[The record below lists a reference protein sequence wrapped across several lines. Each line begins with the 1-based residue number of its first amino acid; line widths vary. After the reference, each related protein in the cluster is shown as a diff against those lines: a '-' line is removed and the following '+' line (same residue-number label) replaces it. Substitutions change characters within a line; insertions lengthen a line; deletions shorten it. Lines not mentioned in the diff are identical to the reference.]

1 MSVDFPAQ
9 DSHVSHGSRSK
20 PAFRGPS
27 ALLLNAVYDGHEFGL
42 LFGFVSGFNVVLKRY
57 RAQYQKDAK
66 QPFYRYWRVRRSV
79 IDAQGEELFA
89 ELAAAT
95 GEGSKV
101 SFDGFMATIR
111 KAQAKPNPTA
121 FTAGLRVT
129 LYPLEGAGVVL
140 VSDQPHQGVVSVAK
154 SMGGQYLPPMKAWKM
169 PSATM
174 QGVSYNLQQELLL
187 RDDQIVVLEGQ
198 YSILEDA
205 LHQAKKPDNVGITL
219 ENFTLPEPQGEGAE
233 SGENAV
239 YLAVTSPLKK
249 TRFEPA
255 EIASLL
261 SNYELYDYQREGVE
275 HLITKTSALLADDMG
290 LGKSRQAVVAAHI
303 LAAGAMVLILC
314 PASLILNWE
323 REVRKVVPD
332 AKIAIQKF
340 NAQAEWFIVNYDRLE
355 DVLPHAHCFR
365 VMIVDEAHSLK
376 ESTTQRT
383 RLAFD
388 VAAKVPYRYLLTGT
402 PILNRESEL
411 HTLLRLS
418 GHPLGNIPIKE
429 FEAEFAGSPEFRRE
443 LHSRISEWMLRRKK
457 ETVLR
462 NLRGKQHQMVPL
474 SPLQGVHDAYFNA
487 ANDGSLMPLQKVG
500 RLRQILEG
508 MKIDFVMEMLGE
520 MQQDDKALVFCEY
533 TETVYMLRD
542 RLAAL
547 GVGCVTMVGADSP
560 KKRQKAEDAFQQDP
574 DIRVF
579 IGTTKAAGVG
589 INLTAANYVIFAS
602 LPWTPGLKDQAED
615 RAYRNGQQRLVIV
628 KIPLMAGTIDEALWT
643 MLQHKSGV
651 ANDILDPEAA
661 ESMAMKHFAQR
672 LAA

>member
-1 MSVDFPAQ
+1 MPVDFPAQ
-9 DSHVSHGSRSK
+9 DAHVSHGSRQK

-27 ALLLNAVYDGHEFGL
+27 ALVRNAVYDGHEFGL
-42 LFGFVSGFNVVLKRY
+42 LFDFVAGFNVVLKGY

-66 QPFYRYWRVRRSV
+66 QPFYRYWRIRRSV

-89 ELAAAT
+89 KLAAAA
-95 GEGSKV
+95 GESLKA
-101 SFDGFMATIR
+101 SFDGFMAIIR
-111 KAQAKPNPTA
+111 RAQAKPNPTA

-129 LYPLEGAGVVL
+129 LYPLEGQGVVL
-140 VSDQPHQGVVSVAK
+140 ISDQLHQGVISVAK

-169 PSATM
+169 PSATI

-187 RDDQIVVLEGQ
+187 RDDQIVALEGQ

-205 LHQAKKPDNVGITL
+205 LHQTIKPDNVGITL
-219 ENFTLPEPQGEGAE
+219 ANFRLPEPQEAAE

-249 TRFEPA
+249 TRFEAA
-255 EIASLL
+255 EIARLL
-261 SNYELYDYQREGVE
+261 SGYELYDYQREGVE

-290 LGKSRQAVVAAHI
+290 VGKSRQAVVAAHI
-303 LAAGAMVLILC
+303 LAAGAMVVIIC

-323 REVRKVVPD
+323 REVLKVVPD

-340 NAQAEWFIVNYDRLE
+340 DAHAEWFIVNYDRLE

-376 ESTTQRT
+376 EPTAQRT

-388 VAAKVPYRYLLTGT
+388 VAAKVAYRYLLTGT

-429 FEAEFAGSPEFRRE
+429 FEDQFAGSPEFRRE
-443 LHSRISEWMLRRKK
+443 LHVRISEWMLRRKK

-462 NLRGKQHQMVPL
+462 NLHGKQHQMVPL
-474 SPLQGVHDAYFNA
+474 SPLPGVHDAYFNA
-487 ANDGSLMPLQKVG
+487 ASDGSLMPLQKVG

-508 MKIDFVMEMLGE
+508 MKLDFVMEMLGE

-542 RLAAL
+542 RLATL

-560 KKRQKAEDAFQQDP
+560 KKRQRAEDAFQQDP

-643 MLQHKSGV
+643 LLQHKSGV

-661 ESMAMKHFAQR
+661 ESIAMENFAQQ